1 MKAKVAAL
9 TLILL
14 VVFAMPA
21 TAAPLSDSAWCKDRA
36 SLVVLG
42 ASDSTGAFTTG
53 YASPDETY
61 YKTPYGWFSRVS
73 GNAATYW
80 GTTAT
85 NYSRNGAQTSDFLP
99 GGRWP
104 VTTGAV
110 EQIRQKQPSLVI
122 ITLGG
127 NEYLSGVSPSVFQA
141 NLTQLVRDI
150 HAASPR
156 TGVVLA
162 ALWHIAR
169 TNPAHQW
176 WEYTTAMFN
185 VAVSEV
191 TALIDLAQ
199 YFPRSDMDT
208 AGLFASD
215 RIHLTDAG
223 NMVAAATMWTWVISC

>member
-1 MKAKVAAL
+1 MKARLAAL

-21 TAAPLSDSAWCKDRA
+21 TAAPLSNSAWCQDRA

-61 YKTPYGWFSRVS
+61 DETPYGWFSRVS
-73 GNAATYW
+73 GNAGMYW
-80 GTTAT
+80 GTASN
-85 NYSRNGAQTSDFLP
+85 NYSRNGAQASDFLP

-110 EQIRQKQPSLVI
+110 EQIRQKQPSLVM

-127 NEYLSGVSPSVFQA
+127 NEYLSGVSPATYQA

-150 HAASPR
+150 HTVSPR
-156 TGVVLA
+156 TGVLLV

-169 TNPAHQW
+169 TNPPHQW
-176 WEYTTAMFN
+176 WEYTNAMFN

-191 TALIDLAQ
+191 TALVDLTQ
-199 YFPRSDMDT
+199 YFPRSDLDT

-223 NMVAAATMWTWVISC
+223 NMVVAATMWTWVVSC